1 MTLHDNSSVSEG
13 LITLKKSS
21 CLEMDAAYLRF
32 EGEQFDELEEAEI
45 LALLQSSDAES
56 SSDDELALLSKKKV
70 SSDHS
75 LSDSSVWKAA
85 ANLVNFIEGIGFL
98 AVPYA
103 LKEGGIAA
111 MVMFIIIPIIMW
123 YIGTVLTECLY
134 DEDEQGNRHR
144 ARSGYKDLGD
154 VLLPKYGGYIV
165 SGIIQL
171 DLVLTAISHL
181 VLFGSVMRHDLPSV
195 PITERMWIGIAGSL
209 VLPTVFLKSLSQIA
223 WLSATSVISLI
234 VVVVYVLWYGAA
246 NTNEWDLST
255 ILLWDTEGVLTSL
268 SILMYSYSA
277 YTIIPSVEGSMADK
291 AKFSRA
297 LSLAYVVSS
306 SMKVSFAVF
315 AFLSFGANTNAV
327 ILNSLP
333 SGPVHIT
340 VGSFFALNC
349 ILSYGLTI
357 YPLFASVDKA
367 LTTHVPNG
375 KITDFVRNALIRVI
389 VIVLSVVVAIL
400 VPGFLVIVSF
410 MGSILDSLACYI
422 FPIILHFKLKFK
434 RLKIYQVCVNLC
446 VAIVGII
453 ALLSGVPVSF
463 KTLININEQ

>member
-1 MTLHDNSSVSEG
+1 
-13 LITLKKSS
+13 
-21 CLEMDAAYLRF
+21 MDAAYLRF
-32 EGEQFDELEEAEI
+32 ESEQIDELEEAEI
-45 LALLQSSDAES
+45 LTLLQSSDAES
-56 SSDDELALLSKKKV
+56 SSDDELALPPNKKV
-70 SSDHS
+70 SSDPS
-75 LSDSSVWKAA
+75 SGDSSVWKAA
-85 ANLVNFIEGIGFL
+85 ANLVNFMEGIGFL
-98 AVPYA
+98 AIPYA
-103 LKEGGIAA
+103 LKEGGITA

-123 YIGTVLTECLY
+123 YNGTVLTECLY
-134 DEDEQGNRHR
+134 DEDEQGNKHR

-195 PITERMWIGIAGSL
+195 PITERMWIGIAGGL

-255 ILLWDTEGVLTSL
+255 ILLWDPEGVVTSL
-268 SILMYSYSA
+268 SILLYSYSA

-297 LSLAYVVSS
+297 LSLAYVVST

-315 AFLSFGANTNAV
+315 AFLSFGANTDAV

-333 SGPVHIT
+333 SGPVHII

-357 YPLFASVDKA
+357 YPVIESVHKS
-367 LTTHVPNG
+367 LTTRIQND
-375 KITDFVRNALIRVI
+375 KIPDFVTNAVIRVT
-389 VIVLSVVVAIL
+389 VVVLSVVVAIL
-400 VPGFLVIVSF
+400 VPSFLVIVSF
-410 MGSILDSLACYI
+410 IGGILDSPACYI
-422 FPIILHFKLKFK
+422 FPIILRFKLKYK
-434 RLKIYQVCVNLC
+434 RLKIHQVCVDTF
-446 VAIVGII
+446 VVIFGVVTT
-453 ALLSGVPVSF
+453 LSGVPVSI
-463 KTLININEQ
+463 KTRKH

>member
-1 MTLHDNSSVSEG
+1 
-13 LITLKKSS
+13 
-21 CLEMDAAYLRF
+21 MDAAYLPF
-32 EGEQFDELEEAEI
+32 ESEQIDELEEAEI

-56 SSDDELALLSKKKV
+56 SSDDEPALSPNKKV
-70 SSDHS
+70 SSDPS
-75 LSDSSVWKAA
+75 SGDSSVWKAA

-103 LKEGGIAA
+103 LKEGGITAL
-111 MVMFIIIPIIMW
+111 VMFIIIPIIMW

-154 VLLPKYGGYIV
+154 VLLPKYGGYMV

-171 DLVLTAISHL
+171 DLVSTAISHL
-181 VLFGSVMRHDLPSV
+181 VLFGSVMRHDLPSA
-195 PITERMWIGIAGSL
+195 PITERMWIGIAGGL

-246 NTNEWDLST
+246 NTNERDLST
-255 ILLWDTEGVLTSL
+255 ILLWDPEGVLTSL
-268 SILMYSYSA
+268 AILLYSYSA
-277 YTIIPSVEGSMADK
+277 YTIIPSVEGSMANK

-297 LSLAYVVSS
+297 LSLAYVVST

-315 AFLSFGANTNAV
+315 AFLSFGANTDVV

-333 SGPVHIT
+333 SGAVHIT

-357 YPLFASVDKA
+357 YPVIESVRKA
-367 LTTHVPNG
+367 LTTHVPSD
-375 KITDFVRNALIRVI
+375 KIPDFVTNALFRVA
-389 VIVLSVVVAIL
+389 VVVLSVVVALL
-400 VPGFLVIVSF
+400 VPSFLVIVSF
-410 MGSILDSLACYI
+410 IGGILDSLACYI
-422 FPIILHFKLKFK
+422 FPIILRFKLKYK
-434 RLKIYQVCVNLC
+434 RLKIHQVFVDFFVVIL
-446 VAIVGII
+446 GII
-453 ALLSGVPVSF
+453 ALLSGALVSI
-463 KTLININEQ
+463 KALINSNEQ